1 MSEEKYF
8 YGSYNVNLV
17 YENHIQEEYN
27 SDNEFIKLIYDIV
40 KTHDN
45 DLTIDELTKELN
57 DYVNGNTDI
66 ISFLNNIVKRYIS
79 NQNTIKRLSMAFENS
94 IAETPLDYV
103 VKEYSTV
110 KEYIEH
116 SKNFANRIKEK
127 SAKITEAN
135 MVQKD
140 GKEIKEYYT
149 FEEFSTLVEINTV
162 KEFENDNDEIDEI
175 ENNGL
180 ILPYLYDGYISISNG
195 VTDKETV
202 LEDLTGGLAPN
213 IDEKKQF
220 YKLLINIYLRMVM
233 LI

>member
-1 MSEEKYF
+1 
-8 YGSYNVNLV
+8 
-17 YENHIQEEYN
+17 
-27 SDNEFIKLIYDIV
+27 
-40 KTHDN
+40 
-45 DLTIDELTKELN
+45 
-57 DYVNGNTDI
+57 
-66 ISFLNNIVKRYIS
+66 
-79 NQNTIKRLSMAFENS
+79 MAFENS

-116 SKNFANRIKEK
+116 SKNLANRIKEK

-213 IDEKKQF
+213 IDEKKAILETFNQYIF
-220 YKLLINIYLRMVM
+220 ANGHVNINIKIQVKAEGLTTHYPQYQDGNYVLDDGTVVEEIDSRR
-233 LI
+233 